1 MTSIIKMVR
10 KKEANHISAPDPVDV
25 HVGARLRARRNV
37 LGLSQDQ
44 LGKAAGLTF
53 QQIQKYE
60 RGLNRMGASRLF
72 HMAEILNV
80 SVSWF
85 FEDVEALLAPS
96 RAAGFGEAEQ
106 EPLDVDPNAQAEAPP
121 LEETRKLIRAWGRI
135 RDARQRKKILELI
148 CSLSEDDA

>member
-1 MTSIIKMVR
+1 MTTTSNNLAFIHGALLQPALIIKASPKIQLTSIAGVMIKR
-10 KKEANHISAPDPVDV
+10 S
-25 HVGARLRARRNV
+25 RRR
-37 LGLSQDQ
+37 S
-44 LGKAAGLTF
+44 
-53 QQIQKYE
+53 I
-60 RGLNRMGASRLF
+60 
-72 HMAEILNV
+72 ILNV